1 MEQFVESHLFVAR
14 SRGVNIIGEICG
26 RNRFRGNDFD
36 GRIHH
41 GFDFRTRTHSIH
53 IGLVCRGW
61 RGQSSDCSLCSGFGR
76 VSDSETIDSRDDVGH
91 FRFVRP
97 TRRPRSSVANGIG
110 IFVEPIPNLHI
121 LMIDQ
126 AGQLDR
132 RITIQSFTTT
142 TDDFG
147 EVVKSF
153 TTLAEVWAKVEE
165 KRGSEGEDGNQ
176 IVATKRVEFLIRYR
190 SDINEEMRIQYNNE
204 TYKIEAILN
213 ADSRK
218 AFQKIVTRWAD

>member
-1 MEQFVESHLFVAR
+1 
-14 SRGVNIIGEICG
+14 
-26 RNRFRGNDFD
+26 
-36 GRIHH
+36 
-41 GFDFRTRTHSIH
+41 
-53 IGLVCRGW
+53 
-61 RGQSSDCSLCSGFGR
+61 
-76 VSDSETIDSRDDVGH
+76 
-91 FRFVRP
+91 
-97 TRRPRSSVANGIG
+97 
-110 IFVEPIPNLHI
+110 
-121 LMIDQ
+121 MIDQ

-190 SDINEEMRIQYNNE
+190 SDINEQMRIQYNNE

-218 AFQKIVTRWAD
+218 AFKKIVKRWAD

>member
-1 MEQFVESHLFVAR
+1 
-14 SRGVNIIGEICG
+14 
-26 RNRFRGNDFD
+26 
-36 GRIHH
+36 
-41 GFDFRTRTHSIH
+41 
-53 IGLVCRGW
+53 
-61 RGQSSDCSLCSGFGR
+61 
-76 VSDSETIDSRDDVGH
+76 
-91 FRFVRP
+91 
-97 TRRPRSSVANGIG
+97 
-110 IFVEPIPNLHI
+110 
-121 LMIDQ
+121 MIDQ

-153 TTLAEVWAKVEE
+153 TTLANVWAKVEE
-165 KRGSEGEDGNQ
+165 KRGNEGEDGNQ
-176 IVATKRVEFLIRYR
+176 LVATKRVEFLIRYR
-190 SDINEEMRIQYNNE
+190 SDINEQMRITYNNE

>member
-1 MEQFVESHLFVAR
+1 
-14 SRGVNIIGEICG
+14 
-26 RNRFRGNDFD
+26 
-36 GRIHH
+36 
-41 GFDFRTRTHSIH
+41 
-53 IGLVCRGW
+53 
-61 RGQSSDCSLCSGFGR
+61 
-76 VSDSETIDSRDDVGH
+76 
-91 FRFVRP
+91 
-97 TRRPRSSVANGIG
+97 
-110 IFVEPIPNLHI
+110 
-121 LMIDQ
+121 MIDQ
-126 AGQLDR
+126 AGQMDR
-132 RITIQSFTTT
+132 RITIQTFTTT

-165 KRGSEGEDGNQ
+165 KRGNEGEDGNQ

-190 SDINEEMRIQYNNE
+190 SDINEQMQIQYNNE